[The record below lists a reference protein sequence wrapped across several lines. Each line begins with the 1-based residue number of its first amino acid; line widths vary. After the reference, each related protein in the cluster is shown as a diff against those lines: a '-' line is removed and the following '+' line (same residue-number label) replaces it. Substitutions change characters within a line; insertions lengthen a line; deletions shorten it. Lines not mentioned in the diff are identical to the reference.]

1 MDVMAVAPN
10 NRNNHAKKF
19 QGPTP
24 MIFAM
29 MATVHPLQT

>member
-10 NRNNHAKKF
+10 NRNNHAKKS

-24 MIFAM
+24 MIFSI
-29 MATVHPLQT
+29 MATVLPLHM